1 MDLSK
6 LQDRVT
12 HALFDRDPGLTAAS
26 ADVLSQG
33 QLTPEQRLGIYRH
46 SSRGILK
53 QHLAAVFSVS
63 EQLIGQQRFTVL
75 CNAFIDEYTPSTPY
89 LAEFGDCFSDFI
101 GQQKSLK
108 SYPYIAD
115 VARLEW
121 MRHIAWHQPN
131 QPTADFSQLA
141 ELDEQAQAALHFEL
155 PSSAAMLHSAFAIDA
170 IWLAH
175 QSKDPQDISEQ
186 LASLVLTK
194 EVYVIIWRQGRHL
207 KQSELSLAQWQ
218 FLQCVQQHYTLQALS
233 DAFDSEV
240 SMLLA
245 IAVQQGWVCNFN

>member
-1 MDLSK
+1 MNLSK

-12 HALFDRDPGLTAAS
+12 QALFDSEPDLSAAS
-26 ADVLSQG
+26 ADVLTQG
-33 QLTPEQRLGIYRH
+33 QLTSEQRVGIYRN

-63 EQLIGQQRFTVL
+63 EQLIGEQRFTVL
-75 CNAFIDEYTPSTPY
+75 CNAYIDEHTPSTPY
-89 LAEFGDCFSDFI
+89 LAEFGDCFGDFI
-101 GQQKSLK
+101 GQQESLR

-121 MRHIAWHQPN
+121 MRHISWHQPN

-155 PSSAAMLHSAFAIDA
+155 PNSASMLHSAFAIDA

-175 QSKDPQDISEQ
+175 QGKDPGEISAQ

-194 EVYVIIWRQGRHL
+194 EVYVVIWRQGRHL

-218 FLQCVQQHYTLQALS
+218 FLQCVQQNYTLQALS

-240 SMLLA
+240 STLLA
-245 IAVQQGWVCNFN
+245 TAVQQGWVCDFN